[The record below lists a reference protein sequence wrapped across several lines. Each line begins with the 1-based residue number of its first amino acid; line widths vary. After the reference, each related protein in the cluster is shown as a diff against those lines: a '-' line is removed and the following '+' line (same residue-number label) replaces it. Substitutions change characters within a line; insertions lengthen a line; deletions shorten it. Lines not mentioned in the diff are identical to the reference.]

1 MKTIKGGCLCN
12 QIRYQIFKKPL
23 FTSVCHC
30 KNCQKQCGTAF
41 SIILVVERNS
51 IKIEGD
57 LSIYIDRGDSGN
69 EVLRKFCKNC
79 GSPILSEIDATP
91 HLYFLK
97 AGTLDDAKNLSPTR
111 EIYVKNK
118 LKCLSVIQNT
128 EQYKSGYFARKN

>member
-1 MKTIKGGCLCN
+1 M
-12 QIRYQIFKKPL
+12 

-30 KNCQKQCGTAF
+30 KNCQRQCGTAF
-41 SIILVVERNS
+41 SIILVIERNS

-118 LKCLSVIQNT
+118 LKCLSAIQNT
-128 EQYKSGYFARKN
+128 EQYKSGYFARKNWEI